1 MLDKNELEDLLV
13 KLRLGTIS
21 IESAITE
28 IEQNFYSVDENE
40 NISIWQKL
48 ECPFDEVL
56 ECDNLSVTQIENH
69 VAKMIKSNTSFILVG
84 LSEEALSEISA
95 KYSKCKAYF
104 EAGIIKYTAKEK
116 KLDTDKK
123 IVIVSSLNKDEKIV
137 SQVEVILNILGI
149 SVEFYSVSPYKTV
162 SMQILKNYIHTAN
175 AVIVIYD
182 KDIRL
187 PSIVSNISPKP
198 VVILSKNNNAEEYM
212 LSNGAV
218 LAKSGSSIS
227 ACMAVARLLR
237 QY

>member
-48 ECPFDEVL
+48 ACPFDEVL
-56 ECDNLSVTQIENH
+56 ECDNLSIAQIENY
-69 VAKMIKSNTSFILVG
+69 VAKMTKNNTSFILTG
-84 LSEEALSEISA
+84 LADEAVSEISA
-95 KYSKCKAYF
+95 KYAKCKPVF
-104 EAGIIKYTAKEK
+104 ESGIIKCIDKENKLNTEK
-116 KLDTDKK
+116 KV
-123 IVIVSSLNKDEKIV
+123 VIVSSLSKDEKIIA
-137 SQVEVILNILGI
+137 QIEVILNMLGI
-149 SVEFYSVSPYKTV
+149 AVEFYNVSPYKTV
-162 SMQILKNYIHTAN
+162 SMQVLKTYLHSAS
-175 AVIVIYD
+175 AVIVVYD

-187 PSIVSNISPKP
+187 PSIVSNITAKP
-198 VVILSKNNNAEEYM
+198 VVVLSRNNNAEEYM

-227 ACMAVARLLR
+227 ACMAVARLLK
-237 QY
+237 

>member
-48 ECPFDEVL
+48 ACPFDEVL
-56 ECDNLSVTQIENH
+56 ECDNLSIAQIENYT
-69 VAKMIKSNTSFILVG
+69 AKMTKTNTKFILTG
-84 LSEEALSEISA
+84 LTDEAVSEISA
-95 KYSKCKAYF
+95 KYAKCKPVF
-104 EAGIIKYTAKEK
+104 ESGIIKCIDKENKLNTEK
-116 KLDTDKK
+116 KV
-123 IVIVSSLNKDEKIV
+123 VIVSSLNKDEKIV
-137 SQVEVILNILGI
+137 AQIEVILNIMGI
-149 SVEFYSVSPYKTV
+149 AVEFYNVSPYKTV
-162 SMQILKNYIHTAN
+162 SMQVLKTYLHNAK
-175 AVIVIYD
+175 AVIVVYD

-187 PSIVSNISPKP
+187 PSIVSNITAKP
-198 VVILSKNNNAEEYM
+198 VVVLSKHNNAEEYM

-227 ACMAVARLLR
+227 ACMAVARLLK
-237 QY
+237 

>member
-48 ECPFDEVL
+48 ACPFDEVL
-56 ECDNLSVTQIENH
+56 ECDNLSIAQIENYT
-69 VAKMIKSNTSFILVG
+69 AKMTKTNTSFILTG
-84 LSEEALSEISA
+84 LTDEAVSEISA
-95 KYSKCKAYF
+95 KYAKCKPVF
-104 EAGIIKYTAKEK
+104 ESGIIKCIDKENKLNTEK
-116 KLDTDKK
+116 KV
-123 IVIVSSLNKDEKIV
+123 VIVSSLNKDEKIV
-137 SQVEVILNILGI
+137 AQIEVILNIMGI
-149 SVEFYSVSPYKTV
+149 AVEFYNISPYKTV
-162 SMQILKNYIHTAN
+162 SMHVLKTYLHSAK
-175 AVIVIYD
+175 AVIVVYD

-187 PSIVSNISPKP
+187 PSIVSNITAKP
-198 VVILSKNNNAEEYM
+198 VVVLSKHNNAEEYM

-227 ACMAVARLLR
+227 ACMAVARLLK
-237 QY
+237 

>member
-1 MLDKNELEDLLV
+1 MNE
-13 KLRLGTIS
+13 T
-21 IESAITE
+21 
-28 IEQNFYSVDENE
+28 
-40 NISIWQKL
+40 
-48 ECPFDEVL
+48 P
-56 ECDNLSVTQIENH
+56 
-69 VAKMIKSNTSFILVG
+69 SNTFVIPKVWATYPFKDMINATIPQENPFINPPIIL
-84 LSEEALSEISA
+84 L
-95 KYSKCKAYF
+95 YSGIMLWAIFIVTGTASIVTKP
-104 EAGIIKYTAKEK
+104 IIKYTAKEK
-116 KLDTDKK
+116 KLDTEKK

-237 QY
+237 

>member
-48 ECPFDEVL
+48 ACPFDEVL
-56 ECDNLSVTQIENH
+56 ECDNLSIAQIENY
-69 VAKMIKSNTSFILVG
+69 VAKMIKNNTSFILTG
-84 LSEEALSEISA
+84 LADEAVSEISA
-95 KYSKCKAYF
+95 KYAKCKPVF
-104 EAGIIKYTAKEK
+104 ESGIIKCIDKENKLNTEK
-116 KLDTDKK
+116 KV
-123 IVIVSSLNKDEKIV
+123 VIVSSLSKDEKIIA
-137 SQVEVILNILGI
+137 QIEVILNMLGI
-149 SVEFYSVSPYKTV
+149 AVEFYNVSPYKTV
-162 SMQILKNYIHTAN
+162 SMQVLKTYLHSAS
-175 AVIVIYD
+175 AVIVVYD

-187 PSIVSNISPKP
+187 PSIVSNITAKP
-198 VVILSKNNNAEEYM
+198 VVVLSRNNNAEEYM

-227 ACMAVARLLR
+227 ACMAVARLLK
-237 QY
+237 

>member
-56 ECDNLSVTQIENH
+56 ECDNLSIAQIENYT
-69 VAKMIKSNTSFILVG
+69 AKMTKTNTKFILTG
-84 LSEEALSEISA
+84 LTDEAVSEISA
-95 KYSKCKAYF
+95 KYAKCKPVF
-104 EAGIIKYTAKEK
+104 ESGIIKCIDKENKLNTEK
-116 KLDTDKK
+116 KV
-123 IVIVSSLNKDEKIV
+123 VIVSSLNKDEKIV
-137 SQVEVILNILGI
+137 AQIEVILNIMGI
-149 SVEFYSVSPYKTV
+149 AVEFYNVSPYKTV
-162 SMQILKNYIHTAN
+162 SMQVLKTYLHSAK
-175 AVIVIYD
+175 AVIVVYD

-187 PSIVSNISPKP
+187 PSIVSNITAKP
-198 VVILSKNNNAEEYM
+198 VVVLSKHNNAEEYM

-227 ACMAVARLLR
+227 ACMAVARLLK
-237 QY
+237 

>member
-48 ECPFDEVL
+48 SCPFDEVL
-56 ECDNLSVTQIENH
+56 ECDNLSIAQIENYT
-69 VAKMIKSNTSFILVG
+69 AKMTKTNTSFILTG
-84 LSEEALSEISA
+84 LTDEAVSEISA
-95 KYSKCKAYF
+95 KYAKCKPVF
-104 EAGIIKYTAKEK
+104 ESGIIKCIDKENKLNTEK
-116 KLDTDKK
+116 KV
-123 IVIVSSLNKDEKIV
+123 VIVSSLNKDEKIV
-137 SQVEVILNILGI
+137 AQIEVILNIMGI
-149 SVEFYSVSPYKTV
+149 AVEFYNVSPYKTV
-162 SMQILKNYIHTAN
+162 SMQVLKTYLHNAK
-175 AVIVIYD
+175 AVIVVYD

-187 PSIVSNISPKP
+187 PSIVSNITAKP
-198 VVILSKNNNAEEYM
+198 VVVLSKHNNAEEYM

-227 ACMAVARLLR
+227 ACMAVARLLK
-237 QY
+237 

>member
-13 KLRLGTIS
+13 KLRLGTIT

-69 VAKMIKSNTSFILVG
+69 VAKMIKNNTSFILVG

-95 KYSKCKAYF
+95 KYNKCKAYF

>member
-48 ECPFDEVL
+48 SCPFDEVL
-56 ECDNLSVTQIENH
+56 ECDNLSIAQIENYT
-69 VAKMIKSNTSFILVG
+69 AKMTKTNTKFILTG
-84 LSEEALSEISA
+84 LTDEAVSEISA
-95 KYSKCKAYF
+95 KYAKCKPVF
-104 EAGIIKYTAKEK
+104 ESGIIKCIDKENK
-116 KLDTDKK
+116 F
-123 IVIVSSLNKDEKIV
+123 NKDEKIV
-137 SQVEVILNILGI
+137 AQIEVILNIMGI
-149 SVEFYSVSPYKTV
+149 AVEFYNVSPYKTV
-162 SMQILKNYIHTAN
+162 SMQVLKTYLHSAK
-175 AVIVIYD
+175 AVIVVYD

-187 PSIVSNISPKP
+187 PSIVSNITAKP
-198 VVILSKNNNAEEYM
+198 VVVLSKHNNAEEYM

-227 ACMAVARLLR
+227 ACMAVARLLK
-237 QY
+237 

>member
-69 VAKMIKSNTSFILVG
+69 VAKMIKNNTSFILVG

-104 EAGIIKYTAKEK
+104 EAGIIKYKEKEK

-237 QY
+237 

>member
-48 ECPFDEVL
+48 ACPFDEVL
-56 ECDNLSVTQIENH
+56 ECDNLSIAQIENYT
-69 VAKMIKSNTSFILVG
+69 AKMTKTNTKFILTG
-84 LSEEALSEISA
+84 LTDEAVSEISA
-95 KYSKCKAYF
+95 KYTKCKPVF
-104 EAGIIKYTAKEK
+104 ESGIIKCIDKENKLNTEK
-116 KLDTDKK
+116 KV
-123 IVIVSSLNKDEKIV
+123 VIVSSLNKDEKIV
-137 SQVEVILNILGI
+137 AQIEVILNIMGI
-149 SVEFYSVSPYKTV
+149 AVEFYNVSPYKTV
-162 SMQILKNYIHTAN
+162 SMQVLKTYLHNAK
-175 AVIVIYD
+175 AVIVVYD

-187 PSIVSNISPKP
+187 PSIVSNITAKP
-198 VVILSKNNNAEEYM
+198 VVVLSKHNNAEEYM

-227 ACMAVARLLR
+227 ACMAVARLLK
-237 QY
+237 

>member
-21 IESAITE
+21 IESAISE

-48 ECPFDEVL
+48 LCPFDEVL
-56 ECDNLSVTQIENH
+56 ECDNLSIAQIENYA
-69 VAKMIKSNTSFILVG
+69 AKMIKNNTSFILTG
-84 LSEEALSEISA
+84 LEDEAVSEISA
-95 KYSKCKAYF
+95 KYGKCKPVF
-104 EAGIIKYTAKEK
+104 EAGIIKYINKEN

-123 IVIVSSLNKDEKIV
+123 VAIVSSLNKDEKIIA
-137 SQVEVILNILGI
+137 QIEVILNMLGI
-149 SVEFYSVSPYKTV
+149 TVEFYNVSPYKTV
-162 SMQILKNYIHTAN
+162 SMQVLKTYLHSAK
-175 AVIVIYD
+175 AVIVVYD

-187 PSIVSNISPKP
+187 PSIVSNITAKP
-198 VVILSKNNNAEEYM
+198 VVVLSKHNNAEEYM

-227 ACMAVARLLR
+227 ACMAVARILK
-237 QY
+237 

>member
-48 ECPFDEVL
+48 ACPFDEVL
-56 ECDNLSVTQIENH
+56 ECDNLSIAQIENYT
-69 VAKMIKSNTSFILVG
+69 AKMTKTNTKFILTG
-84 LSEEALSEISA
+84 LTDEAVSEISA
-95 KYSKCKAYF
+95 KYAKCKPVF
-104 EAGIIKYTAKEK
+104 ESGIIKCIDKENKLNTEK
-116 KLDTDKK
+116 KV
-123 IVIVSSLNKDEKIV
+123 VIVSSLNKDEKIV
-137 SQVEVILNILGI
+137 AQIEVILNIMGI
-149 SVEFYSVSPYKTV
+149 AVEFYNVSPYKTV
-162 SMQILKNYIHTAN
+162 SMQVLKTYLHSAK
-175 AVIVIYD
+175 AVIVVYD

-187 PSIVSNISPKP
+187 PSIVSNITAKP
-198 VVILSKNNNAEEYM
+198 VVVLSKHNNAEEYM

-227 ACMAVARLLR
+227 ACMAVARLLK
-237 QY
+237 